1 MTAIDSETSL
11 PQTGE
16 RYLPEV
22 SGATELEHLHRYLL
36 ARQIIGGKRVLD
48 LACGEGYGSFSMSSV
63 ALSVVGVDIS
73 PEAVLHAQSKYK
85 RDNLRFLE
93 GSCEAIPVADDSVDI
108 VVSFE
113 TIEHHPHHEE
123 MMFEIKR
130 VLRPG
135 GTLLI
140 SCPDK
145 LEYSDKPG
153 YANPYHVKELYRSE
167 FEDLLDRHFL
177 HRQTFNQRVVYGSL
191 VLLDAG
197 PSDFETHEIG
207 KLPSAPAPGLPR
219 APYLL
224 AIASDNTVAPLVTGL
239 LEQPLSEIDEIVAR
253 DKAISTLTNTVN
265 ALIVDRDSLK
275 NGGESL
281 AKLLA
286 QAQIDSLT
294 ANQQLEL
301 AKGEIDIARREVDLA
316 RIEAELAKDKIERAK
331 REVDLAKSE
340 TAIARHEAAVAHG
353 SLAVIYSSSS
363 WLLTAPLRWV
373 ARRLIPLLRVK
384 KQQPRTAVTPLRR
397 ELEWKEGEPTEIR
410 LDEEK
415 PQKRILLVSYYAP
428 SRAHA
433 GGLRILDI
441 YKLIRQ
447 QCPNVEIELL
457 THHRPDID
465 WSIDE
470 ARSIFHKVYLSEG
483 EDLRPSC
490 LPENRRYVGSY
501 MVADLQFHQTG
512 FFIDD
517 FRQIADKV
525 IFTPM
530 ESQIR
535 ILQQDFARNSDR
547 GRLAELRQ
555 RLTAVMHA
563 AEEFRFCAQSD
574 EVVCVSRSD
583 AALLRKVTN
592 SRHIR
597 GVDTGISSIE
607 FQEALEPGF
616 TVMPSQQRDP
626 VVLLIA
632 YFGSKT
638 NIDALTWYLE
648 KVHPQV
654 LEQVPEYRLR
664 VIGRGDLSI
673 FDRLRQPSVELIG
686 EVVELA
692 PHICTARVGIAPAL
706 SGSGFRGKV
715 NQYAIFG
722 VPCVVSPISR
732 KGLVYQDGVSFLVGD
747 TPERFAEQCIKLLQD
762 TALNDAIGAQARKV
776 CLEKYS
782 WHSKWDKISDIYNLK
797 RDEG

>member
-73 PEAVLHAQSKYK
+73 PEAVLHAQSKYQ

-93 GSCEAIPVADDSVDI
+93 GSCEAIPVADDSIDI

-123 MMFEIKR
+123 MMLEIKR

-167 FEDLLDRHFL
+167 FERLLDRHFL
-177 HRQTFNQRVVYGSL
+177 HRQTFNQRVAYGSL
-191 VLLDAG
+191 VLPDAG
-197 PSDFETHEIG
+197 PSDFETYEIG
-207 KLPSAPAPGLPR
+207 KLQSAPAPGLPS
-219 APYLL
+219 APYLI
-224 AIASDNTVAPLVTGL
+224 AIASDRTLVQMVTGL
-239 LEQPLSEIDEIVAR
+239 LEQPLSEINEIVAR
-253 DKAISTLTNTVN
+253 DKAISTLTSTVN
-265 ALIVDRDSLK
+265 SLIVDRDSLK
-275 NGGESL
+275 HGGETL

-286 QAQIDSLT
+286 QAHSDSLT
-294 ANQQLEL
+294 AKQHLEVAKGAIEA
-301 AKGEIDIARREVDLA
+301 AKGEI
-316 RIEAELAKDKIERAK
+316 EAAK
-331 REVDLAKSE
+331 REAALAKNEVELANSE
-340 TAIARHEAAVAHG
+340 AAIARHEAALAHDNLAAIYG
-353 SLAVIYSSSS
+353 STS
-363 WLLTAPLRWV
+363 WRLTAPLRWV
-373 ARRLIPLLRVK
+373 ARRLFSLRRAK
-384 KQQPRTAVTPLRR
+384 KQPPRTTAVPLRKAIEGKER
-397 ELEWKEGEPTEIR
+397 EPNEPE
-410 LDEEK
+410 LSEEK
-415 PQKRILLVSYYAP
+415 SPQRILLVSYYAP

-447 QCPNVEIELL
+447 QCPEVEIELL

-470 ARSIFHKVYLSEG
+470 ARSIFHQVYLSESK
-483 EDLRPSC
+483 DLRPSC
-490 LPENRRYVGSY
+490 LPENRRRVGSY
-501 MVADLQFHQTG
+501 IVADLQFHQTG
-512 FFIDD
+512 FFIED

-530 ESQIR
+530 ESQIK
-535 ILQQDFARNSDR
+535 ILQQDFARSSDR
-547 GRLAELRQ
+547 GRLADLRQ

-616 TVMPSQQRDP
+616 TVMPSQQREP

-638 NIDALTWYLE
+638 NIDALMWYLE
-648 KVHPQV
+648 KVHPKV
-654 LEQVPEYRLR
+654 LEQVPEHRLR

-673 FDRLRQPSVELIG
+673 FERFRQPSVELIG
-686 EVVELA
+686 EVGELA

-782 WHSKWDKISDIYNLK
+782 WPSKWDKISDIYNLK
-797 RDEG
+797 RAEG